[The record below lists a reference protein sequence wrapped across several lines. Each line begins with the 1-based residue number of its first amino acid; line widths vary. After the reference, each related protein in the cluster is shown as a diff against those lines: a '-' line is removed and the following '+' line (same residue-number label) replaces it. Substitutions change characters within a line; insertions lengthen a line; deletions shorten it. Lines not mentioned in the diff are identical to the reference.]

1 MKIRICEE
9 EFNFMHREIQRI
21 VCSKKLYI
29 LTFYRHLE
37 IVVLLYLKN
46 IVINTCNMESC
57 IINIET

>member
-1 MKIRICEE
+1 MKIRIEE

-37 IVVLLYLKN
+37 IIVMNSN

>member
-9 EFNFMHREIQRI
+9 EFNFMHREIERI

-37 IVVLLYLKN
+37 IIVMNSN

>member
-1 MKIRICEE
+1 MKIRIEE
-9 EFNFMHREIQRI
+9 EFNFMHREIERI

-37 IVVLLYLKN
+37 IIVMNSN

>member
-29 LTFYRHLE
+29 LTFYGHLE
-37 IVVLLYLKN
+37 IIVMNSN

>member
-21 VCSKKLYI
+21 VCSKKLYM
-29 LTFYRHLE
+29 LTFYGHLE
-37 IVVLLYLKN
+37 IIVMNSN

-57 IINIET
+57 IINVET

>member
-1 MKIRICEE
+1 MKIRIEE

-29 LTFYRHLE
+29 LTFYGHLE
-37 IVVLLYLKN
+37 IIVMNSN

>member
-29 LTFYRHLE
+29 LTFYGHLE
-37 IVVLLYLKN
+37 IIVMNSN

-57 IINIET
+57 IINVET

>member
-21 VCSKKLYI
+21 VCSKKLYM
-29 LTFYRHLE
+29 LTFYGHLE
-37 IVVLLYLKN
+37 IIVMNSN

>member
-37 IVVLLYLKN
+37 IVVMNSN

>member
-37 IVVLLYLKN
+37 IIVMNSN

>member
-37 IVVLLYLKN
+37 IIVINSN